1 MQRCY
6 IRTILNIPA
15 NIAFK
20 EKPISLNVTYFL
32 LRYDDLSTNYYKKR
46 GTKMSLFG
54 FVKNI
59 GKSLFGRDAE
69 AAESIQKHIEENNP
83 GVKDLKVEFGDGI
96 VTLCGECESA
106 TAMQKVILM
115 AGNVKGV
122 EDVRIGEMSITPPAS
137 AETTTEETPATDQT
151 TEVASSAGVSPIEIT
166 EILEQ
171 ENVEYYIIESGD
183 SLSKI
188 AKNYY
193 GDAMQYPRLFE
204 ANREVI
210 EDPDLIY
217 PGQKIRIP
225 LD

>member
-1 MQRCY
+1 
-6 IRTILNIPA
+6 
-15 NIAFK
+15 
-20 EKPISLNVTYFL
+20 
-32 LRYDDLSTNYYKKR
+32 
-46 GTKMSLFG
+46 MSLFG

-59 GKSLFGRDAE
+59 GKSLFGKDAE
-69 AAESIQKHIEENNP
+69 AAENIQKHIEENNP
-83 GVKDLKVEFGDGI
+83 GVKDLKVDFDDGI

-137 AETTTEETPATDQT
+137 IETTSEEISPAADQI
-151 TEVASSAGVSPIEIT
+151 TEVASDAEVPQPTTAIEIT

-171 ENVEYYIIESGD
+171 ENVEYYIIQSGD